1 MAVARAVLGH
11 VAGCVEN
18 EALFLVHAATVD
30 FGSGGEGE
38 STSAGTE

>member
-11 VAGCVEN
+11 VAGGVED
-18 EALFLVHAATVD
+18 EALDLVHAATID
-30 FGSGGEGE
+30 FGGGGEGE